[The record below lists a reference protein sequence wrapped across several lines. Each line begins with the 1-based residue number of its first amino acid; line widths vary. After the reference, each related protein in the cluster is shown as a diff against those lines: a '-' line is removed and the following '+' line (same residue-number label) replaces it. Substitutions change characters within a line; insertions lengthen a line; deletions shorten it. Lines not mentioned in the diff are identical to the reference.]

1 MVEVRKPFYKKVS
14 ILSHIFMEKRRP
26 LNVAVLELISNILG
40 ETNKGLTGPEIHH
53 FLLQVGIEDIS
64 EKEIFVSKRKK
75 LFNAFANFQNV
86 HKCSNNI
93 LKFIQYVL
101 TPSRY
106 VDRLDEFEELRFK
119 VNQQLAFEGYMLNE
133 NGKFSKIEK
142 ANVIS
147 DVELKVENIKQE
159 LTERNAHAQIFKY
172 CTPEL
177 LTNNYFHAVF
187 EASKGL
193 FQRIRDLSGLTSD
206 GTSLIEQAFSSNP
219 IIIIN
224 GYKTKQEKDEH
235 VGFCNILKGLCGMFR
250 NPEAHQPKIYWNI
263 EEQDALEIL
272 GLISYCHR
280 RLDNAHRIR

>member
-1 MVEVRKPFYKKVS
+1 
-14 ILSHIFMEKRRP
+14 MEKRLP
-26 LNVAVLELISNILG
+26 LNVAVLELISSILG
-40 ETNKGLTGPEIHH
+40 DTNKGLTGTEIHR
-53 FLLQVGIEDIS
+53 FLLQAGIKDIS
-64 EKEIFVSKRKK
+64 EQETFLSKRKK
-75 LFNAFANFQNV
+75 LFNAFANFQNAY
-86 HKCSNNI
+86 KCSNNI
-93 LKFIQYVL
+93 LKFIQLVL

-106 VDRLDEFEELRFK
+106 VGRLDEYEELRSK
-119 VNQQLAFEGYMLNE
+119 VNQQLAFEGYVLNE
-133 NGKFSKIEK
+133 NGKFSNIEK

-159 LTERNAHAQIFKY
+159 LAGRNAHAQIFKY

-187 EASKGL
+187 EANKGL

-206 GTSLIEQAFSSNP
+206 GTSLIEQVFSSNP
-219 IIIIN
+219 ILIIN
-224 GYKTKQEKDEH
+224 GFQTKPEKDEH

-280 RLDNAHRIR
+280 RLDNAQRIR